1 MISDL
6 FVTIAPISSTS
17 FFFGFCFWLAL
28 GSQLGRYTLVFCCD
42 EAFDLKAMSRI
53 FVGLCM
59 CGAWG
64 VFDEF
69 NRLEER
75 ILSAVSQQIQVI
87 QTALSANSAHVEL
100 NSREVSLSSDM
111 GIFITMNPGYAGRTE
126 LPQNLKQ
133 LFRGVAMISPDR
145 ELIAQVMLF
154 AQGFKTAERLAGKI
168 VPLFKL
174 W

>member
-126 LPQNLKQ
+126 LPDNLKV
-133 LFRGVAMISPDR
+133 LFRPVAMMVPNYT
-145 ELIAQVMLF
+145 LIAAALAF
-154 AQGFKTAERLAGKI
+154 RRPKKTNEK
-168 VPLFKL
+168 
-174 W
+174 